1 VRKLFKGVD
10 PRFLQMLKEQK
21 GFIVPGLICS
31 AVAALMLSGYIV
43 LIKFAIDA
51 ISGED
56 SEIVLR
62 ARDLTGWDSSAL
74 VMLSGGLILLLYLAR
89 YFFVRGQFYYM
100 GMAANRLTADLRIKL
115 YDKLQRLPL
124 RYFQERRAGSIQSVL
139 TNDVQVFQ
147 QAVNTVR
154 NAIDGPLK
162 IVVGLVSAFVLQPL
176 LSLTA
181 VVVLPLMAITIQRNS
196 KKMKKAQGEVQNS
209 LSRLTAMMQES
220 LHGARIIKAFNAE
233 KKMSRRFEGFVD
245 ETYDKQRDAVVVVSK
260 LRPMVE
266 LLGAVAIGAVVVICG
281 FLVARDL
288 ITVGDLAAFVAALD
302 VVNQGAR
309 SIGNLNQTM
318 AQISAANERIHS
330 EVLDVP
336 ETLADRDGAREPESI
351 KGEIAFEDVGFV
363 YPDGTR
369 ALKNVSFTVRSG
381 ESLALVGPSGSGK
394 STLADLILRFN
405 DPTEGRIL
413 LDGTDLRE
421 IKIGW
426 LRSHIGVVPQQ
437 TFLFAGPISENLK
450 MGHEEATDQ
459 EMEEAARKAH
469 ADGFI
474 ERTADRYE
482 TELGEQG
489 VRLSGGEGQRL
500 AIARAL
506 TKDPAILLLDEA
518 TSNLDAVSEKL
529 VTDAL
534 EEASE
539 GRTTLLIAHRLSTA
553 ARADRILM
561 LHSGEAIEIGSHEEL
576 MQKDGAYAGM
586 YRAFSTASSGPDA
599 PVG

>member
-1 VRKLFKGVD
+1 
-10 PRFLQMLKEQK
+10 
-21 GFIVPGLICS
+21 
-31 AVAALMLSGYIV
+31 
-43 LIKFAIDA
+43 
-51 ISGED
+51 
-56 SEIVLR
+56 
-62 ARDLTGWDSSAL
+62 
-74 VMLSGGLILLLYLAR
+74 
-89 YFFVRGQFYYM
+89 
-100 GMAANRLTADLRIKL
+100 
-115 YDKLQRLPL
+115 
-124 RYFQERRAGSIQSVL
+124 
-139 TNDVQVFQ
+139 
-147 QAVNTVR
+147 
-154 NAIDGPLK
+154 
-162 IVVGLVSAFVLQPL
+162 
-176 LSLTA
+176 
-181 VVVLPLMAITIQRNS
+181 
-196 KKMKKAQGEVQNS
+196 
-209 LSRLTAMMQES
+209 MMQES